1 MRIDAVVAVGSAPT
15 YIERTKSLE
24 GLASDRAA
32 RLAETQAAVK
42 KKYEEN
48 DAKGKGAFKLVSHSF
63 C

>member
-1 MRIDAVVAVGSAPT
+1 MRIDAVVAVGPAPT
-15 YIERTKSLE
+15 YIERTKNLD

-48 DAKGKGAFKLVSHSF
+48 DAKGKGAFKLVSHSSY
-63 C
+63 